1 MIPKTLEQFVANHPT
16 LINSWDTVNIKCL
29 DKTIFLIN
37 KNNLLLITYN
47 SRTEFVSIINN
58 FKIEVKTLKIDE
70 FIKSFDSINF
80 QNFIYIDLK

>member
-58 FKIEVKTLKIDE
+58 FKIEVKTFKIDE